1 MPSNNDMRAHTVQV
15 VTLLAQH
22 YGFDVDEALSKIE
35 LPARRTV
42 ARPPSLI
49 ESRDIVHVLGTS
61 SEDETHINR
70 RANKPRLTSKKTRK
84 KKAAPRRYL

>member
-1 MPSNNDMRAHTVQV
+1 MPYKDGTHAHTIQV

-22 YGFDVDEALSKIE
+22 YGFDVDEALTKIE
-35 LPARRTV
+35 VPARRTIAHV
-42 ARPPSLI
+42 PSLV

-61 SEDETHINR
+61 SEDEAHVKR